1 VIIDSYLIQ
10 TGVRHEHTHLVR
22 AGQHALSD
30 RLKTRAKREKKSLN
44 QTAKELL
51 SFSLGITAAK
61 PKSRHDEFAPL
72 CGSWTEK
79 DTKRFEA
86 DVACFS
92 EIEGALWK

>member
-1 VIIDSYLIQ
+1 MNTLTLHALDS
-10 TGVRHEHTHLVR
+10 T
-22 AGQHALSD
+22 LSD

-51 SFSLGITAAK
+51 AFSLGITAAK

-72 CGSWTEK
+72 CGVWTEK
-79 DTKRFEA
+79 DAKRFEA